1 MNSEKYSAKLETVKK
16 NVTPEIEKVIG
27 DAVNTAI
34 DTYKTELFA
43 QLCRESINYKSIFA
57 KD

>member
-16 NVTPEIEKVIG
+16 IVTPEIAKIIS
-27 DAVNTAI
+27 DAFNKAM
-34 DTYKTELFA
+34 DTYKTELFI
-43 QLCRESINYKSIFA
+43 QVCRESISYKANFA